1 MGALELS
8 SLLVYGGLG
17 SPSWHGRVS
26 TRLARDQA
34 RKYKEKGDLEFDS
47 SLFEE
52 DLIPL
57 CLMRLICHERN
68 KRHLDGLNVRCT
80 HLKAKKCNPSLLL

>member
-1 MGALELS
+1 MGGHVPARVTFFLWCVVEGKIPMVETKSFSCSMGALELS

-47 SLFEE
+47 SLFDEA
-52 DLIPL
+52 
-57 CLMRLICHERN
+57 
-68 KRHLDGLNVRCT
+68 HL
-80 HLKAKKCNPSLLL
+80 P